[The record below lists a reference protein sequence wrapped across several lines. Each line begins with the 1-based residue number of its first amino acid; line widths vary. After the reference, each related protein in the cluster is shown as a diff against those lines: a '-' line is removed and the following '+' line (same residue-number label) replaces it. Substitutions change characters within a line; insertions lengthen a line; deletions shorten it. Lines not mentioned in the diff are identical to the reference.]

1 MQHTTT
7 SRVRLR
13 QQDRCLKLILGGKD
27 VPTTP
32 DATARAVSPAARLRP
47 APTYTPAEIA
57 AATAPAKHKPLIST
71 EALFGVGYA
80 LGLATG
86 ALIMAFLIRA
96 GVLL

>member
-1 MQHTTT
+1 MTDIAAG
-7 SRVRLR
+7 RVRLA
-13 QQDRCLKLILGGKD
+13 QGDRCFRLITGGKTEGGI
-27 VPTTP
+27 VEPLP
-32 DATARAVSPAARLRP
+32 IASK

-71 EALFGVGYA
+71 EALFGLGYA

-86 ALIMAFLIRA
+86 ALLMAFLIRA